1 MYQLTQVE
9 LILEYLQNTLPLS
22 KYISELDTRIRGY
35 AVKKSS
41 FFSKY
46 ISDLD
51 TRIRGYVVRKSCFFS
66 NCISELDTETRIRSV
81 EVVFLIEVYL

>member
-1 MYQLTQVE
+1 MR
-9 LILEYLQNTLPLS
+9 NTKVGSNCRIPCHFLN
-22 KYISELDTRIRGY
+22 ISLNWIRGY
-35 AVKKSS
+35 EVKKSS

-66 NCISELDTETRIRSV
+66 KCISELDMRIRSV